1 MRLASMR
8 QQLRS
13 RAMTTAANTGSD
25 LRAEVGRYRWY
36 HTLELGDGV
45 ETPGMFDHRP
55 VLDRYPIPADLSGMR
70 CLDVAT
76 MDGYWAFE
84 MERRGAAS
92 VTALDLED
100 PNDLDWPASL
110 RQHHDKELDE
120 TKAERFALARRALG
134 SNVERVL
141 MSAYDLSPELGT
153 FDFVF
158 CGDLLLHIKDPV
170 TAIERIRSVCTGSAV
185 IVNVIKRFRFYE
197 KRAMAELDGIDNFEW
212 WVTNMAGLERLVK
225 AAGFARVE
233 AAEPF
238 ELPFREGGDW
248 RGLRGAVRAY
258 V

>member
-1 MRLASMR
+1 
-8 QQLRS
+8 
-13 RAMTTAANTGSD
+13 MTTANSTPD
-25 LRAEVGRYRWY
+25 LQAEVDRYRWY

-45 ETPGMFDHRP
+45 VTEGMFDHRP
-55 VLDRYPIPADLSGMR
+55 VLDRYPLPDDLTGMR

-100 PNDLDWPASL
+100 PGDLDWPASL
-110 RQHHDKELDE
+110 RPHHDKELDE
-120 TKAERFALARRALG
+120 TKAERFALAKGALG

-158 CGDLLLHIKDPV
+158 CGDLLLHVKDPI
-170 TAIERIRSVCTGSAV
+170 TPIENIRSVCTGSAV

-197 KRAMAELDGIDNFEW
+197 KRAMAELDGIENFEW
-212 WVTNMAGLERLVK
+212 WVTNMAGLVRIVK

-233 AAEPF
+233 EAEPF
-238 ELPFREGGDW
+238 ELPFRERNSW
-248 RGLRGAVRAY
+248 RGLRGAVHAY

>member
-1 MRLASMR
+1 MATPPTGARD
-8 QQLRS
+8 LRS
-13 RAMTTAANTGSD
+13 
-25 LRAEVGRYRWY
+25 EVERYPWY
-36 HTLELGDGV
+36 PTLELGDGV
-45 ETPGMFDHRP
+45 ATSGMFDYRP

-76 MDGYWAFE
+76 MDGFWAFE

-100 PNDLDWPASL
+100 PEALDWPAAL
-110 RQHHDKELDE
+110 RGQDKTMDE
-120 TKAERFALARRALG
+120 TKPQRFALAKEALG

-158 CGDLLLHIKDPV
+158 CGDLLLHLKDPITPV
-170 TAIERIRSVCTGSAV
+170 ENIRSVCTGSAV
-185 IVNVIKRFRFYE
+185 IVNVIKKFRLYE
-197 KRAMAELDGIDNFEW
+197 KRPMAELDGIGNFEW
-212 WVTNMAGLERLVK
+212 WVTNLEGLVRLVR

-238 ELPFREGGDW
+238 ELPFTTDNGW
-248 RGLRGAVRAY
+248 KGLRGAVR
-258 V
+258 

>member
-1 MRLASMR
+1 MS
-8 QQLRS
+8 
-13 RAMTTAANTGSD
+13 TPETSD
-25 LRAEVGRYRWY
+25 LRAEVERYPWY

-45 ETPGMFDHRP
+45 VTKGMFDHRP
-55 VLDRYPIPADLSGMR
+55 VMDRYPIPADLSGKR

-100 PNDLDWPASL
+100 PEALDWPASL
-110 RQHHDKELDE
+110 RHQEKTMDE
-120 TKAERFALARRALG
+120 TKAERFALTKRALG

-141 MSAYDLSPELGT
+141 LSVYDLGPDLGE

-158 CGDLLLHIKDPV
+158 CGDLLLHLKDPITPV
-170 TAIERIRSVCTGSAV
+170 ENIRSVCTGSAV
-185 IVNVIKRFRFYE
+185 VVNTITKFRLHE
-197 KRAMAELDGIDNFEW
+197 KRPMAVLDGIDTFTW
-212 WVTNMAGLERLVK
+212 WTPNLAGLVRIVE

-233 AAEPF
+233 AEEPF
-238 ELPFREGGDW
+238 ELPFNDGGKSDW
-248 RGLRGAVRAY
+248 RGLRGIVTGH